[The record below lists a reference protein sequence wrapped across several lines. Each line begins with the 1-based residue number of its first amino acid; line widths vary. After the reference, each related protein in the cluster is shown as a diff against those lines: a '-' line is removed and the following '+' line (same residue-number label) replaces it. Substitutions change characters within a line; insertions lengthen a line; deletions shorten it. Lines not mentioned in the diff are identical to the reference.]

1 MTTEHLV
8 CAVELHADEERRGP
22 GRLRGVLLRF
32 GETTRDSRR
41 QSFAAGS
48 LEWDPSGVVLNEQ
61 HNRQAPITRVQ
72 PLVDGDRVLLD
83 VPLPDTMRG
92 RDAAVMVRNGTLTG
106 LSAEVAVSADRVIN
120 GQREITAAE
129 LVAVGLVDRAAFAGS
144 TVEVHERQ
152 RARRRVW
159 L

>member
-48 LEWDPSGVVLNEQ
+48 LKWDDGGVVLNEQ
-61 HNRQAPITRVQ
+61 HNRQAPITRVR
-72 PLVDGDRVLLD
+72 PTVDGDTVKLD
-83 VPLPDTMRG
+83 VPLRCGHDARPGCRG
-92 RDAAVMVRNGTLTG
+92 HGP
-106 LSAEVAVSADRVIN
+106 
-120 GQREITAAE
+120 QRH
-129 LVAVGLVDRAAFAGS
+129 VDRLERRSCGVCGS
-144 TVEVHERQ
+144 RDQ
-152 RARRRVW
+152 RPA
-159 L
+159 